1 MKDYYRILGVERD
14 ASLEVIKKRF
24 RQLARESHPDANPND
39 PTAEERFREIAEAYE
54 VLSDPQ
60 KRARFDRGEEFGA
73 DLFSSFGGLDEI
85 LSQFFGGAGGFGFGR
100 AAAPSRRGHDVV
112 VAVELELADAAFGL
126 SQEIS
131 FVAPAI
137 CTVCEGSG
145 AAAGHAPVSCPTC
158 GGRGQVQATR
168 STFLGTMTT
177 VAECHSC
184 RGRGTIVEEKCPA
197 CAGGGRLSQEME
209 LTVEIPP
216 GVDDGTRL
224 RLPGRGGAGELGSPP
239 GDLYVQVKLLPDAR
253 FERVGADLHH
263 QVRLGMAEAALGSII
278 RVPLIEGD
286 DVDVDIP
293 PGTQPG
299 TVFRIARKGVPHLR
313 RRGRGDLLVNV
324 DVAVPDRLS
333 PEQEDALRAY
343 AELRGEQP
351 LPPKRRRKRR

>member
-14 ASLEVIKKRF
+14 ATLEVIKKRF
-24 RQLARESHPDANPND
+24 RQLARESHPDANPDD

-73 DLFSSFGGLDEI
+73 DLFSNFGGLDEI
-85 LSQFFGGAGGFGFGR
+85 LSQFFGGVGGFGFARTG
-100 AAAPSRRGHDVV
+100 PQTRRGQDVV
-112 VAVELELADAAFGL
+112 VAVDLELAEAAFGV
-126 SQEIS
+126 SREIS
-131 FVAPAI
+131 FVAATI
-137 CTVCEGSG
+137 CSVCDGSG
-145 AAAGHAPVSCPTC
+145 AAEGHSPVSCSTC

-168 STFLGTMTT
+168 NTFLGAMTT

-184 RGRGTIVEEKCPA
+184 RGRGTIVDVKCPD
-197 CAGGGRLSQEME
+197 CAGGGRLSQEKM
-209 LTVEIPP
+209 LTVEIPA

-224 RLPGRGGAGELGSPP
+224 RLPGRGGAGEFGSPA

-253 FERVGADLHH
+253 FERVGSDLHH
-263 QVRLGMAEAALGSII
+263 QVRLGIAEAALGSII

-286 DVDVDIP
+286 DFDVDIP

-324 DVAVPDRLS
+324 DVVVPDSLT
-333 PEQEDALRAY
+333 PDQEAALRNY

-351 LPPKRRRKRR
+351 LLSTKKRRRR